1 MKPAKGLRFLVAT
14 AALVLALVAVGC
26 TTVENV
32 TIRPPQYE
40 GDSTTIFGEVE
51 NHTAGY
57 ARGVRVKG
65 SLFDAGGT
73 VVDSPYFWV
82 CPLVIKPYDTVVTG
96 TYYSGKATIANYEL
110 HVESTP
116 MEPVPDAALSI
127 SDLQVIEN
135 EYGNLGIEGV
145 ITNTGTESYEHI
157 SVCAAFYDA
166 SGKVDGFLFAFA
178 PDVDPGQTASFDLS
192 HSPLVEQ
199 GEPSSNAVT
208 YRLWLEPFRN
218 TCTGCTYKGYVST
231 GKLPLR

>member
-1 MKPAKGLRFLVAT
+1 MKPARGLRFLVAT

-40 GDSTTIFGEVE
+40 GGPTDIFGEVN
-51 NHTAGY
+51 NHTGGY
-57 ARGVRVKG
+57 AQVQVKG

-110 HVESTP
+110 HVESIP

-135 EYGNLGIEGV
+135 EYGNLGIKGV
-145 ITNTGTESYEHI
+145 ITNTGAERYEHVM
-157 SVCAAFYDA
+157 VCAAFYD
-166 SGKVDGFLFAFA
+166 SQGKPDAFLLDYA
-178 PDVDPGQTASFDLS
+178 PDVGPGQRAAFDLFS
-192 HSPLVEQ
+192 SPFG
-199 GEPSSNAVT
+199 GEPSERSVAF
-208 YRLWLEPFRN
+208 RLWVQP
-218 TCTGCTYKGYVST
+218 TGGTSFMDRGYVST
-231 GKLPLR
+231 EKTPF